1 MNKKAILC
9 ALLAF
14 AAGTIVN
21 AQTFKGEKYSAQ
33 AAVDGRILEIKL
45 GDRRIFEEESATAAF
60 YEKDADGKQIL
71 KRAFLITD
79 WENSVKSEKKDG
91 KLKIFK
97 HGTLNESNSKKQ
109 ICEFDLEK
117 EFSADRITVKYKF
130 IQTCDLSYDRQIF
143 GSSLRAK
150 SADLAGISVKA
161 VDNGK
166 TTYTTISEAAPEKN
180 LIGKGQSIRLSTGDA
195 SMTISVSDNE
205 NLAMTDGRTWEDDH
219 VYVGIS
225 AKPADGKTGTRVFPK
240 GTVWEWSF
248 TITFE

>member
-143 GSSLRAK
+143 GTSLRAK

-180 LIGKGQSIRLSTGDA
+180 LIGKNN
-195 SMTISVSDNE
+195 SD
-205 NLAMTDGRTWEDDH
+205 
-219 VYVGIS
+219 
-225 AKPADGKTGTRVFPK
+225 F
-240 GTVWEWSF
+240 F
-248 TITFE
+248 

>member
-9 ALLAF
+9 AVLAF
-14 AAGTIVN
+14 AAGAIVN
-21 AQTFKGEKYSAQ
+21 AQTFKGEKYSAKGTI
-33 AAVDGRILEIKL
+33 DGRILEIKL
-45 GDRRIFEEESATAAF
+45 GGRQLFEQETATGAF
-60 YEKDADGKQIL
+60 YEKDADGKQVL

-79 WENSVKSEKKDG
+79 WKNGVKTEKKDG
-91 KLKIFK
+91 SLKIFK
-97 HGTLNESNSKKQ
+97 HGTLNESNTTRQ

-117 EFSADRITVKYKF
+117 EFTANKITVKYKF

-143 GSSLRAK
+143 GASLRAK
-150 SADLAGISVKA
+150 TADLAGISVKA

-166 TTYTTISEAAPEKN
+166 TTYTTISETAPEKN

-195 SMTISVSDNE
+195 SMTISVPGNE

>member
-33 AAVDGRILEIKL
+33 AAIDGRILEIKL
-45 GDRRIFEEESATAAF
+45 GDRRIFEDEGATAAF

-97 HGTLNESNSKKQ
+97 HGTLNESNTTRQ

-130 IQTCDLSYDRQIF
+130 IQTCDLSYDVR
-143 GSSLRAK
+143 SSAHL
-150 SADLAGISVKA
+150 SAPKQQTL
-161 VDNGK
+161 
-166 TTYTTISEAAPEKN
+166 PE
-180 LIGKGQSIRLSTGDA
+180 
-195 SMTISVSDNE
+195 
-205 NLAMTDGRTWEDDH
+205 
-219 VYVGIS
+219 S
-225 AKPADGKTGTRVFPK
+225 A
-240 GTVWEWSF
+240 
-248 TITFE
+248 

>member
-60 YEKDADGKQIL
+60 YEKDADGKQVL

-143 GSSLRAK
+143 GTSLRAK

-166 TTYTTISEAAPEKN
+166 TTYTTISTPITFFA
-180 LIGKGQSIRLSTGDA
+180 TGDKICA
-195 SMTISVSDNE
+195 IVPVPEYRSN
-205 NLAMTDGRTWEDDH
+205 
-219 VYVGIS
+219 
-225 AKPADGKTGTRVFPK
+225 
-240 GTVWEWSF
+240 TVWLASSSSASP
-248 TITFE
+248 INSRAV